1 VVFLHYI
8 FSLLKGRGQ
17 TEYQLPQAEPLI
29 LDHSKTVEFHHKN
42 PKVQLTWKL
51 NLPNTNNFINNS
63 TFPINI
69 ENLFRSINLV
79 IWEYHKSHI

>member
-1 VVFLHYI
+1 MVFLHYF

-29 LDHSKTVEFHHKN
+29 MDYSKTMEFHHKK
-42 PKVQLTWKL
+42 PQVQLTWQL

-63 TFPINI
+63 TYLINI
-69 ENLFRSINLV
+69 KNPFGSINLV
-79 IWEYHKSHI
+79 IWEYYKSHV